1 MMDGM
6 KDSGI
11 RWIGT
16 IPENWNTTRIKYVA
30 NLKGRIGWQG
40 LTSEEYQDEGAFL
53 ITGVDFLDGGIDWE
67 NCVHVPMKRW
77 EEAKDIQI
85 EEGDLLITK
94 DGTVGKVA
102 IVKDMPGETSLNSGV
117 LRIMPIEGYSRRFLY
132 WVIQSEE
139 FWNWFNYKNA
149 GNSTIIHLYQGD
161 FAEFLYA
168 FPDYAEQEAIADYL
182 DKHCA
187 KLDSIISDLELQ
199 TETLQKYKK
208 SLITETVT
216 KGLNKNAEMKDTGID
231 CIKRIP
237 KHWKISKVKYLVDDS
252 SVYPIGDGDHGLI
265 QSDDYLTEGIPYLR
279 VLNLTFGDGLNLDGI
294 VYISKSMNAKIRNSQ
309 LKPGDLLIAKTGA
322 TIGKTAIVPDN
333 IPISNTTSHV
343 GKITLPDNRDA
354 KFFYYVLT
362 SSVVQDQIQDM
373 SAMQSTRPELGI
385 EGIKNLRVVVPPLEE
400 QKHISAYLDK
410 EIGKID
416 TVIKGKRNQL
426 DKILMAKTAT
436 IYEYV
441 TGKKRVKEAMQYA
454 NQS

>member
-1 MMDGM
+1 MMDAM

-11 RWIGT
+11 RWIGE
-16 IPENWNTTRIKYVA
+16 IPESWNTKRIKYVA

-53 ITGVDFLDGGIDWE
+53 ITGVDFLDSGIDWE

-149 GNSTIIHLYQGD
+149 GNSTIVHLYQGD

-168 FPDYAEQEAIADYL
+168 FPEYTEQEAVSDYL
-182 DKHCA
+182 DRHCA
-187 KLDSIISDLELQ
+187 KIDGIISDLKRQ
-199 TETLQKYKK
+199 IETLQKYEK

-216 KGLNKNAEMKDTGID
+216 KGLDKCALMKDSG
-231 CIKRIP
+231 
-237 KHWKISKVKYLVDDS
+237 VDW
-252 SVYPIGDGDHGLI
+252 
-265 QSDDYLTEGIPYLR
+265 
-279 VLNLTFGDGLNLDGI
+279 
-294 VYISKSMNAKIRNSQ
+294 
-309 LKPGDLLIAKTGA
+309 
-322 TIGKTAIVPDN
+322 
-333 IPISNTTSHV
+333 
-343 GKITLPDNRDA
+343 
-354 KFFYYVLT
+354 
-362 SSVVQDQIQDM
+362 
-373 SAMQSTRPELGI
+373 
-385 EGIKNLRVVVPPLEE
+385 
-400 QKHISAYLDK
+400 
-410 EIGKID
+410 IGKIPEQWEIKKIKYLFD
-416 TVIKGKRNQL
+416 LHDEKNYLPLEDVNLISLYTDLGVVQHDDLEATTGNKAHNADGYKIVHKDDIVVNIILCWMGAVGRSEYDGVTSPAYDVYKPKKHVCSRFYHYLFRTSGFNGECYAVGRGIMAMRWRTYSSEFRNIKVVLPPLNVQEKIADYLDRKCGGIDETIQMKKEQLSVIENHKKSL
-426 DKILMAKTAT
+426 IF
-436 IYEYV
+436 EYV

>member
-1 MMDGM
+1 MMEAM

-11 RWIGT
+11 RWIGE
-16 IPENWNTTRIKYVA
+16 IPESWNTKRIKYVA

-102 IVKDMPGETSLNSGV
+102 IVKDIPGETSLNSGV

-168 FPDYAEQEAIADYL
+168 FPDYDEQEAIADYL

-187 KLDSIISDLELQ
+187 KLDSIISDLEQ
-199 TETLQKYKK
+199 QIETLQKYKK
-208 SLITETVT
+208 SLITEAVT
-216 KGLNKNAEMKDTGID
+216 KGLDKTAPMKDSGIEWIGKIPEYWTLKRLKYMLED
-231 CIKRIP
+231 CKDNL
-237 KHWKISKVKYLVDDS
+237 KVGPFGSALATDEYTEEGYWVYTQRTVLDNNFESNDTFIDDKKFKELS
-252 SVYPIGDGDHGLI
+252 GFKVRGGDILI
-265 QSDDYLTEGIPYLR
+265 TTRG
-279 VLNLTFGDGLNLDGI
+279 
-294 VYISKSMNAKIRNSQ
+294 
-309 LKPGDLLIAKTGA
+309 
-322 TIGKTAIVPDN
+322 TIGKVAIVPNGCEEGVLHPCLIRFRINTDLISRELLELIFN
-333 IPISNTTSHV
+333 ESDFVIKQFTYMSNATTIEVIYSYSLKDIILPIIP
-343 GKITLPDNRDA
+343 LA
-354 KFFYYVLT
+354 
-362 SSVVQDQIQDM
+362 
-373 SAMQSTRPELGI
+373 
-385 EGIKNLRVVVPPLEE
+385 E
-400 QKHISAYLDK
+400 QKKIARYLK
-410 EIGKID
+410 EQCESIDSILKI
-416 TVIKGKRNQL
+416 KSSQL
-426 DKILMAKTAT
+426 DSMRAHRESFVF
-436 IYEYV
+436 EYV
-441 TGKKRVKEAMQYA
+441 TGKKRVKEAM
-454 NQS
+454 